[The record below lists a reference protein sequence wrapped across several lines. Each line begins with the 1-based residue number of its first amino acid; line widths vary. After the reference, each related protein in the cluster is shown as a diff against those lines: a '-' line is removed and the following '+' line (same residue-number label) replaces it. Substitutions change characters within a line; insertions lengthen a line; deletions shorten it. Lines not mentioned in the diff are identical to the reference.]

1 MKSDIYVPPS
11 CRTAEKHLST
21 AFKRELRT
29 LTKIE
34 FLRAWCSLSYLNPG
48 LHPDG
53 YQCRGSGWPKAFKA
67 IAAEAWRRFECGELT
82 DNELY
87 PYQAGKARVLRH
99 RGIMAIEASK
109 KPWFFT
115 DHFSA

>member
-1 MKSDIYVPPS
+1 MKDKIYVPPS
-11 CRTAEKHLST
+11 IRTAEK
-21 AFKRELRT
+21 RLRIASERKLKT
-29 LTKIE
+29 LNRPE
-34 FLRAWCSLSYLNPG
+34 FLRAWSSLIFLHPG

-53 YQCRGSGWPKAFKA
+53 YNSRGSGWPKALKPFA
-67 IAAEAWRRFECGELT
+67 GEAWRRFESGEIT

-87 PYQAGKARVLRH
+87 CYQACKARVLKERD
-99 RGIMAIEASK
+99 IMAIEASK